1 MKRLI
6 FVLLFSAAASVAQAK
21 CPGDPEDGKRVTVT
35 GRIFYADRQN
45 DKYFF
50 GLEECQ
56 ILVQAKNNAKGACKK
71 GKTMTVT
78 GTFYF
83 CDWLGDCVTEAGD
96 MDAIEAS
103 KLSCR

>member
-1 MKRLI
+1 MKKLI
-6 FVLLFSAAASVAQAK
+6 LILLLCTGATSAQAK
-21 CPGDPEDGKRVTVT
+21 CPGERDDGKRVTAT
-35 GRIFYADRQN
+35 GKIFYADRQGGT
-45 DKYFF
+45 YFF

-56 ILVQAKNNAKGACKK
+56 ILVHAKNNAKGACKK

-83 CDWLGDCVTEAGD
+83 CDWLGDCVKEAGD
-96 MDAIEAS
+96 MDAIEAT